1 MCGATKEKQPKL
13 SKNRAP
19 GNMFFLGYAT
29 LDGTTEATTL
39 RRSMRIRLFILMFGA
54 LLLVTAGRASVIFR
68 PGEKVKYVAP
78 GEEEMNGNAQELF
91 SIAQEAENKGN
102 IGRAIKAYT
111 RLWRKHPKD
120 ALAPGAVFRAAEL
133 IEKTGDYMTAATTYR
148 VIVEKYPSSP
158 HFDEAI
164 EAQFRI
170 GEMYLGG
177 KKLKVL
183 GIPLLTSMDRAVNIF
198 AAVVRTAPYGK
209 YTARAQFDIGLARQ
223 KQGANDAAIQA
234 YQAVI
239 DKFPNE
245 PIAADA
251 QYQIG
256 YIWFEAARLGT
267 NDQAATTN
275 ARTGFE
281 DFLYKYPKSEKAATA
296 RENLKR
302 LDQKSTGDV
311 FKIAKY
317 YDKQKLYRAAVIYYN
332 EVIREQPGSNASG
345 EAKQR
350 IEEIRKKV
358 GESALQPAVAVND
371 QKKKS
376 VASREEESRGKPT
389 MRGGDAEVAPLPPP
403 DEDTALP
410 PPASLLPSTTTAPEP
425 SSSPAAGSSPA
436 AEASPTPESSV
447 SPDSAASPAS

>member
-1 MCGATKEKQPKL
+1 M
-13 SKNRAP
+13 
-19 GNMFFLGYAT
+19 
-29 LDGTTEATTL
+29 
-39 RRSMRIRLFILMFGA
+39 
-54 LLLVTAGRASVIFR
+54 
-68 PGEKVKYVAP
+68 
-78 GEEEMNGNAQELF
+78 
-91 SIAQEAENKGN
+91 
-102 IGRAIKAYT
+102 
-111 RLWRKHPKD
+111 
-120 ALAPGAVFRAAEL
+120 
-133 IEKTGDYMTAATTYR
+133 
-148 VIVEKYPSSP
+148 
-158 HFDEAI
+158 
-164 EAQFRI
+164 
-170 GEMYLGG
+170 
-177 KKLKVL
+177 
-183 GIPLLTSMDRAVNIF
+183 
-198 AAVVRTAPYGK
+198 
-209 YTARAQFDIGLARQ
+209 ARQ

-256 YIWFEAARLGT
+256 YIWFEAARFGT

-302 LDQKSTGDV
+302 LDQKSTVDV

-410 PPASLLPSTTTAPEP
+410 PPASLEP
-425 SSSPAAGSSPA
+425 SPSPAAESSPA

-447 SPDSAASPAS
+447 SPDSAASPVP

>member
-19 GNMFFLGYAT
+19 GSRFFLSHGT

-39 RRSMRIRLFILMFGA
+39 RRSMRIRLFILLLGA
-54 LLLVTAGRASVIFR
+54 LLLVSTGRASVIFR

-78 GEEEMNGNAQELF
+78 GEEEISGNAQQLF

-102 IGRAIKAYT
+102 IGRAIKAYN

-120 ALAPGAVFRAAEL
+120 TLAPGAVFRAAEL
-133 IEKTGDYMTAATTYR
+133 TEKTGDYTTAANTYR
-148 VIVEKYPSSP
+148 IIVESYPRSP

-177 KKLKVL
+177 KKLKLL
-183 GIPLLTSMDRAVNIF
+183 GIPLFTSMDRAVNIF

-302 LDQKSTGDV
+302 LDRKSTGDAI
-311 FKIAKY
+311 KIAKF
-317 YDKQKLYRAAVIYYN
+317 YDKQKQYRAAVIYYN

-350 IEEIRKKV
+350 IEQIRKKV
-358 GESALQPAVAVND
+358 GESALQPALAVND
-371 QKKKS
+371 QKKKR

-403 DEDTALP
+403 DQDTSLP
-410 PPASLLPSTTTAPEP
+410 PPASLLPPTTTAPGP
-425 SSSPAAGSSPA
+425 SPSPAAESSPA
-436 AEASPTPESSV
+436 AEASPTPESSAV
-447 SPDSAASPAS
+447 PDSAASPAP

>member
-1 MCGATKEKQPKL
+1 
-13 SKNRAP
+13 
-19 GNMFFLGYAT
+19 
-29 LDGTTEATTL
+29 
-39 RRSMRIRLFILMFGA
+39 
-54 LLLVTAGRASVIFR
+54 
-68 PGEKVKYVAP
+68 
-78 GEEEMNGNAQELF
+78 
-91 SIAQEAENKGN
+91 
-102 IGRAIKAYT
+102 
-111 RLWRKHPKD
+111 
-120 ALAPGAVFRAAEL
+120 
-133 IEKTGDYMTAATTYR
+133 
-148 VIVEKYPSSP
+148 
-158 HFDEAI
+158 
-164 EAQFRI
+164 
-170 GEMYLGG
+170 
-177 KKLKVL
+177 
-183 GIPLLTSMDRAVNIF
+183 VNIF

-302 LDQKSTGDV
+302 LDQKSTGDAY
-311 FKIAKY
+311 KIAKF
-317 YDKQKLYRAAVIYYN
+317 YDKQKQYRAAVIYYN

-350 IEEIRKKV
+350 IEQIRKKV
-358 GESALQPAVAVND
+358 GESALQPVLAVND
-371 QKKKS
+371 QKKKH
-376 VASREEESRGKPT
+376 VASRDGESGGKPT
-389 MRGGDAEVAPLPPP
+389 MRGGDSEVAPLPPP
-403 DEDTALP
+403 DQDTALP
-410 PPASLLPSTTTAPEP
+410 PPASLLPPTTTAPEP
-425 SSSPAAGSSPA
+425 SPSPAAESSPA
-436 AEASPTPESSV
+436 AEASPTPESSA
-447 SPDSAASPAS
+447 SPDSAASPAP

>member
-1 MCGATKEKQPKL
+1 
-13 SKNRAP
+13 
-19 GNMFFLGYAT
+19 
-29 LDGTTEATTL
+29 
-39 RRSMRIRLFILMFGA
+39 MRIRPYILLLGA
-54 LLLVTAGRASVIFR
+54 LLLVSAGRASVIFR

-78 GEEEMNGNAQELF
+78 GEEEISGNAQQLF

-102 IGRAIKAYT
+102 IGRAIKAYNH
-111 RLWRKHPKD
+111 LWRKHPKD

-133 IEKTGDYMTAATTYR
+133 TEKTGDYMTAATTYR
-148 VIVEKYPSSP
+148 VIVEKYPGSP

-183 GIPLLTSMDRAVNIF
+183 GIPLFTSMDRAVNIF

-256 YIWFEAARLGT
+256 YIWFEAARAGT

-302 LDQKSTGDV
+302 LDQKSTGDAY
-311 FKIAKY
+311 KIAKF

-332 EVIREQPGSNASG
+332 EVIREQPGSSASG

-350 IEEIRKKV
+350 IEQIRKKV
-358 GESALQPAVAVND
+358 GESALQPALAVND
-371 QKKKS
+371 QKKKH
-376 VASREEESRGKPT
+376 VASREEESSGKPT

-403 DEDTALP
+403 DQDTSLP
-410 PPASLLPSTTTAPEP
+410 PPASLLPPTTTAPEP
-425 SSSPAAGSSPA
+425 SPSPAAESSPA
-436 AEASPTPESSV
+436 AEASPTPESSAP
-447 SPDSAASPAS
+447 PDSAASPAP